1 MYNKH
6 IHIIA
11 FDLPFPPNYGGS
23 TDMFFK
29 IVALKKLGISITLH
43 VFLYGGKEPSLEL
56 QNEVDSLYYYP
67 RKKRNPFAG
76 TTPYI
81 VRTRSSKKLLNR
93 LLEDSDPILFEG
105 LHTTWCVE
113 DPRLKDRVKIVRA
126 HNVEHNYYEA
136 LAMAEE
142 RIWKTQFFKLEAKR
156 LKWYEQVLNS
166 VQGIAAISPLETDY
180 FHKEYGDKTQYIPA
194 FHTHTEIE
202 SKIGKGDFVLYHGNL
217 SVPEN
222 SRAASYLVNEVFSKL
237 QVPCVIA
244 GSNPPKSLVQSIEK
258 YSHIELRA
266 NISTEE
272 ILSLIA
278 NAHINLLVT
287 FQSTGI
293 KLKLLNSIYKG
304 RFVMA
309 NSPMV
314 QETGLE
320 DLCSVGNTPKELAGL
335 VQELFSK
342 EFTSEHIAQ
351 RYARMSDTFS
361 NEINAKKLALMLLS
375 KRVSGR

>member
-29 IVALKKLGISITLH
+29 IVALKKLGIAITLH
-43 VFLYGGKEPSLEL
+43 VFLYGGKEPSIELE
-56 QNEVDSLYYYP
+56 NEVDRLYYYS
-67 RKKRNPFAG
+67 RKRRNPFAG
-76 TTPYI
+76 SSPYI
-81 VRTRSSKKLLNR
+81 VRTRSSNKLLKR
-93 LLEDSDPILFEG
+93 LLEDNDPILFEG

-113 DPRLKDRVKIVRA
+113 DERLKDRVKIVRA

-156 LKWYEQVLNS
+156 LKSYEKVLNS

-180 FHKEYGDKTQYIPA
+180 FQKEYGEKTHYIPA
-194 FHTHTEIE
+194 FHAHQEIE
-202 SKIGKGDFVLYHGNL
+202 SKTGKGDFVLYHGNL

-222 SRAASYLVNEVFSKL
+222 SRAASYLVEEVFSKL
-237 QVPCVIA
+237 EVKCVIA
-244 GSNPPKSLVQSIEK
+244 GSNPPKSLVQAIDK
-258 YSHIELRA
+258 HSHIELRA

-272 ILSLIA
+272 ILSLIT

-304 RFVMA
+304 RFIIA
-309 NSPMV
+309 NPPMI

-320 DLCSVGNTPKELAGL
+320 DLCSVGNTPKELASL
-335 VQELFSK
+335 VQELFLRD
-342 EFTSEHIAQ
+342 FTDADMLKRKQ
-351 RYARMSDTFS
+351 RMWQTFS
-361 NEINAKKLALMLLS
+361 NENNAKKLAKMLM
-375 KRVSGR
+375 GE

>member
-29 IVALKKLGISITLH
+29 IVALKKLGIAITLH
-43 VFLYGGKEPSLEL
+43 VFLYGGKEPSIELE
-56 QNEVDSLYYYP
+56 NEVDRLYYYS
-67 RKKRNPFAG
+67 RKRRNPFAG
-76 TTPYI
+76 SSPYI
-81 VRTRSSKKLLNR
+81 VRTRSSNKLLKR
-93 LLEDSDPILFEG
+93 LLEDNDPILFEG

-113 DPRLKDRVKIVRA
+113 DERLKDRVKIVRA

-156 LKWYEQVLNS
+156 LKSYEKVLNS

-180 FHKEYGDKTQYIPA
+180 FQKEYGDKTHYIPA
-194 FHTHTEIE
+194 FHAHQEIE
-202 SKIGKGDFVLYHGNL
+202 SKTGKGDFVLYHGNL

-222 SRAASYLVNEVFSKL
+222 SRAASYLVEEVFSKL
-237 QVPCVIA
+237 EVKCIIA
-244 GSNPPKSLVQSIEK
+244 GSNPPKSLVQAIDK
-258 YSHIELRA
+258 HSHIELRA

-272 ILSLIA
+272 ILSLIT

-304 RFVMA
+304 RFIIA
-309 NSPMV
+309 NPPMI

-320 DLCSVGNTPKELAGL
+320 DLCSVGNTPKELASL
-335 VQELFSK
+335 VQELFLRD
-342 EFTSEHIAQ
+342 FTDADMLKRKQ
-351 RYARMSDTFS
+351 RMWQTFS
-361 NEINAKKLALMLLS
+361 NENNAKKLAKMLM
-375 KRVSGR
+375 GE

>member
-29 IVALKKLGISITLH
+29 IVALKKLGIAITLH
-43 VFLYGGKEPSLEL
+43 VFLYGGKEPSIELE
-56 QNEVDSLYYYP
+56 NEVDRLYYYS
-67 RKKRNPFAG
+67 RKRRNPFAG
-76 TTPYI
+76 SFPYI
-81 VRTRSSKKLLNR
+81 VRTRSSNKLLKR
-93 LLEDSDPILFEG
+93 LLEDNDPILFEG

-113 DPRLKDRVKIVRA
+113 DERLKDRVKIVRA

-156 LKWYEQVLNS
+156 LKSYEKVLNS

-180 FHKEYGDKTQYIPA
+180 FQKEYGDKTHYIPA
-194 FHTHTEIE
+194 FHAHQEIE
-202 SKIGKGDFVLYHGNL
+202 SKTGKGDFVLYHGNL

-222 SRAASYLVNEVFSKL
+222 SRAASYLVEEVFSKL
-237 QVPCVIA
+237 EVKCVIA
-244 GSNPPKSLVQSIEK
+244 GSNPPKSLVQAIDK
-258 YSHIELRA
+258 HPHIELRA

-272 ILSLIA
+272 ILSLIT

-304 RFVMA
+304 RFIIA
-309 NSPMV
+309 NPPMI

-320 DLCSVGNTPKELAGL
+320 DLCSVGNTPKELASL
-335 VQELFSK
+335 VQELFLRD
-342 EFTSEHIAQ
+342 FTDADMLKRNQ
-351 RYARMSDTFS
+351 RMWQTFS
-361 NEINAKKLALMLLS
+361 NENNAKKMAKMLM
-375 KRVSGR
+375 GE

>member
-1 MYNKH
+1 M
-6 IHIIA
+6 
-11 FDLPFPPNYGGS
+11 
-23 TDMFFK
+23 
-29 IVALKKLGISITLH
+29 
-43 VFLYGGKEPSLEL
+43 
-56 QNEVDSLYYYP
+56 
-67 RKKRNPFAG
+67 
-76 TTPYI
+76 
-81 VRTRSSKKLLNR
+81 
-93 LLEDSDPILFEG
+93 
-105 LHTTWCVE
+105 
-113 DPRLKDRVKIVRA
+113 
-126 HNVEHNYYEA
+126 
-136 LAMAEE
+136 
-142 RIWKTQFFKLEAKR
+142 
-156 LKWYEQVLNS
+156 
-166 VQGIAAISPLETDY
+166 
-180 FHKEYGDKTQYIPA
+180 
-194 FHTHTEIE
+194 
-202 SKIGKGDFVLYHGNL
+202 YHGNL

-361 NEINAKKLALMLLS
+361 NEINAKKLALMLLFN
-375 KRVSGR
+375 RVSRR

>member
-29 IVALKKLGISITLH
+29 IVALKKLGIAITLH
-43 VFLYGGKEPSLEL
+43 VFLYGGKEPSIELE
-56 QNEVDSLYYYP
+56 NEVDRLYYYS
-67 RKKRNPFAG
+67 RKRRNPFAG
-76 TTPYI
+76 SSPYI
-81 VRTRSSKKLLNR
+81 VRTRSSNKLLKR
-93 LLEDSDPILFEG
+93 LLEDNDPILFEG

-113 DPRLKDRVKIVRA
+113 DERLKDRVKIVRA

-156 LKWYEQVLNS
+156 LKSYEKVLNS

-180 FHKEYGDKTQYIPA
+180 FQKEYGDKTHYIPA
-194 FHTHTEIE
+194 FHAHQEIE
-202 SKIGKGDFVLYHGNL
+202 SKTGKGDFVLYHGNL

-222 SRAASYLVNEVFSKL
+222 SRAASYLVEEVFSKL
-237 QVPCVIA
+237 EVKCVIA
-244 GSNPPKSLVQSIEK
+244 GSNPPKSLVQAIDK
-258 YSHIELRA
+258 HSHIELRA

-272 ILSLIA
+272 ILSLIT

-304 RFVMA
+304 RFIIA
-309 NSPMV
+309 NPPMI

-320 DLCSVGNTPKELAGL
+320 DLCSVGNTPKELASL
-335 VQELFSK
+335 VQELFLRD
-342 EFTSEHIAQ
+342 FTDADMLKRKQ
-351 RYARMSDTFS
+351 RMWQTFS
-361 NEINAKKLALMLLS
+361 NENNAKKLAKMLM
-375 KRVSGR
+375 GE

>member
-29 IVALKKLGISITLH
+29 IVALKKLGIAITLH
-43 VFLYGGKEPSLEL
+43 VFLYGGKEPSIELE
-56 QNEVDSLYYYP
+56 NEVDRLYYYS
-67 RKKRNPFAG
+67 RKRRNPFAG
-76 TTPYI
+76 SFPYI
-81 VRTRSSKKLLNR
+81 VRTRSSNKLLKR
-93 LLEDSDPILFEG
+93 LLEDNDPILFEG

-113 DPRLKDRVKIVRA
+113 DKRLKDRVKIVRA

-156 LKWYEQVLNS
+156 LKSYEKVLNS

-180 FHKEYGDKTQYIPA
+180 FQKEYGDKTHYIPA
-194 FHTHTEIE
+194 FHAHQEIE
-202 SKIGKGDFVLYHGNL
+202 SKTGKGDFVLYHGNL

-222 SRAASYLVNEVFSKL
+222 SRAASYLVEEVFSKL
-237 QVPCVIA
+237 EVKCVIA
-244 GSNPPKSLVQSIEK
+244 GSNPPKSLVQAIDK
-258 YSHIELRA
+258 HPHIELRA

-272 ILSLIA
+272 ILSLIT

-304 RFVMA
+304 RFIIA
-309 NSPMV
+309 NPPMI

-320 DLCSVGNTPKELAGL
+320 DLCSVGNTPKELASL
-335 VQELFSK
+335 VQELFLRD
-342 EFTSEHIAQ
+342 FTDADMLKRNQ
-351 RYARMSDTFS
+351 RMWQTFS
-361 NEINAKKLALMLLS
+361 NENNAKKMAKMLM
-375 KRVSGR
+375 GE

>member
-43 VFLYGGKEPSLEL
+43 VFLYGGKEPSTELE
-56 QNEVDSLYYYP
+56 NEVDRLYYYS
-67 RKKRNPFAG
+67 RKRRNPFAG
-76 TTPYI
+76 SFPYI
-81 VRTRSSKKLLNR
+81 VRTRSSNKLLKR
-93 LLEDSDPILFEG
+93 LLEDNDPILFEG

-113 DPRLKDRVKIVRA
+113 DERLNDRVKIVRA

-156 LKWYEQVLNS
+156 LKSYEKVLNS

-180 FHKEYGDKTQYIPA
+180 FQKEYGDKTHYIPA
-194 FHTHTEIE
+194 FHAHQEIE
-202 SKIGKGDFVLYHGNL
+202 SKTGKGDFVLYHGNL

-222 SRAASYLVNEVFSKL
+222 SRAASYLVEEVFSKL
-237 QVPCVIA
+237 EVKCVIA
-244 GSNPPKSLVQSIEK
+244 GSNPPKSLVQAIDK
-258 YSHIELRA
+258 HPHIELRA

-272 ILSLIA
+272 ILSLIT

-304 RFVMA
+304 RFIIA
-309 NSPMV
+309 NPPMI
-314 QETGLE
+314 QETELE
-320 DLCSVGNTPKELAGL
+320 DLCSIGNTPKELVSL
-335 VQELFSK
+335 VQELFLRD
-342 EFTSEHIAQ
+342 FTDADILKRNQ
-351 RYARMSDTFS
+351 RMWQIFS
-361 NEINAKKLALMLLS
+361 NENNAKKMAKMLM
-375 KRVSGR
+375 GE

>member
-43 VFLYGGKEPSLEL
+43 VFLYGGKEPSNEL
-56 QNEVDSLYYYP
+56 KKEVDTLYYYP
-67 RKKRNPFAG
+67 RKRRNPFAG

-81 VRTRSSKKLLNR
+81 VRTRSSKKLFNR
-93 LLEDSDPILFEG
+93 LLEDNDPILFEG

-113 DPRLKDRVKIVRA
+113 DPRLKNRVKIVRA

-166 VQGIAAISPLETDY
+166 VEGIAAISPLETEY
-180 FHKEYGDKTQYIPA
+180 FLKEYGDKTNYIPA
-194 FHTHTEIE
+194 FHAHNEIE
-202 SKIGKGDFVLYHGNL
+202 SKTGKGEFILYHGNL

-237 QVPCVIA
+237 TVPCVIA
-244 GSNPPKSLVQSIEK
+244 GSNPPKSLVQAIEK
-258 YSHIELRA
+258 YSHVELRA

-304 RFVMA
+304 RFVVA
-309 NSPMV
+309 NPPMV

-320 DLCSVGNTPKELAGL
+320 DLCSIGNTPKELASL
-335 VQELFSK
+335 VQELFLK
-342 EFTSEHIAQ
+342 EFTEEHIAQ
-351 RYARMSDTFS
+351 RNDRMWQTFS
-361 NEINAKKLALMLLS
+361 NENNAKKLASMLMLTE
-375 KRVSGR
+375 K